1 MVCIRW
7 CTPEDKP
14 RGIKEQQNDVNWKDG
29 LRLLFGNLQMLAV
42 FSLVVVCGYSLSFLQ
57 NYVYINMH
65 QLYKTFDQADI
76 AGRDTSFFRIAFAI
90 GGVAAYWFSGVATV
104 RFGPDAV
111 MCAAVSCL
119 PFCFFLYGGGVGEDL
134 DGWTKAGFFLAE
146 FLRSGV
152 YAALWSEY

>member
-1 MVCIRW
+1 LGFTIISSVTLVCIRW

-65 QLYKTFDQADI
+65 GSTKRSIKRILP
-76 AGRDTSFFRIAFAI
+76 AGTR
-90 GGVAAYWFSGVATV
+90 VFSE
-104 RFGPDAV
+104 
-111 MCAAVSCL
+111 L
-119 PFCFFLYGGGVGEDL
+119 PLRLEGWRRTGSVGS
-134 DGWTKAGFFLAE
+134 
-146 FLRSGV
+146 RQ
-152 YAALWSEY
+152 